1 MSAQLIVGIVQK
13 SGMAEYFE
21 MDECSNTMA
30 RWITKRRGARKEKA
44 WTFTLDDAKK
54 ARLGGIYDKDKKTL
68 RDDFDPNSNWAKH
81 PAVMCSWRAAV
92 FLARFVY
99 TDLVGGL
106 YMPDEIG
113 TEEGEIDGNP
123 MLVGVVENAA

>member
-1 MSAQLIVGIVQK
+1 VPTFFVVVGI
-13 SGMAEYFE
+13 
-21 MDECSNTMA
+21 SNTSTRGVPA
-30 RWITKRRGARKEKA
+30 TNWTKA
-44 WTFTLDDAKK
+44 K